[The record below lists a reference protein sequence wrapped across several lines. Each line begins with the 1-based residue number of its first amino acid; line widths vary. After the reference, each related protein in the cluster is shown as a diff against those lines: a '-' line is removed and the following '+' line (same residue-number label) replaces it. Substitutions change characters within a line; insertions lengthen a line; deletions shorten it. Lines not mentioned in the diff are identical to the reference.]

1 MCTYYSNIHWIVTR
15 LYLIK
20 MDLRENYIGK
30 SSHPIEEVL
39 KTKENYH
46 KQTGLDISSC
56 QWSQKL
62 LPNLLLQCQ
71 CTVNEFRS
79 VGTSCGDIG
88 FFPHLLLVD
97 TYPNLVK
104 SVWADRAPHIG
115 LSPFDL
121 NMFRQ
126 AWLRAK
132 TSDDTK
138 LHWGDAI
145 SIEVGQTLLLKKLCA
160 MESKPFTILYDIYS
174 SGALK
179 MSSKI

>member
-1 MCTYYSNIHWIVTR
+1 MRIILENPATLSKKHWRQKKIITNKLDSTY
-15 LYLIK
+15 LA
-20 MDLRENYIGK
+20 
-30 SSHPIEEVL
+30 
-39 KTKENYH
+39 
-46 KQTGLDISSC
+46 
-56 QWSQKL
+56 
-62 LPNLLLQCQ
+62 
-71 CTVNEFRS
+71 VNEVRNYYLTLFFSVSALWTSSGLSEHR
-79 VGTSCGDIG
+79 VGTLG

-97 TYPNLVK
+97 TYPSLVK

-145 SIEVGQTLLLKKLCA
+145 SIEVGQTLLLKKLCT
-160 MESKPFTILYDIYS
+160 MEAKPFTILYDIFLQELWKFLVRFKAKIRKEPS
-174 SGALK
+174 S
-179 MSSKI
+179 

>member
-1 MCTYYSNIHWIVTR
+1 MWII
-15 LYLIK
+15 L
-20 MDLRENYIGK
+20 ENPTTLSK
-30 SSHPIEEVL
+30 KHSRQK
-39 KTKENYH
+39 KTHYH

-62 LPNLLLQCQ
+62 LPNLL
-71 CTVNEFRS
+71 S
-79 VGTSCGDIG
+79 VSVHCERVQVCRNIMWGQWV
-88 FFPHLLLVD
+88 FPHLLLAD
-97 TYPNLVK
+97 TYANLVK
-104 SVWADRAPHIG
+104 SVWADRAHHIG

-126 AWLRAK
+126 ARRAK

-145 SIEVGQTLLLKKLCA
+145 SIEVGQTLLLKKLCT
-160 MESKPFTILYDIYS
+160 MEAKPFTILYDIYS